1 MLSLLSWLPGVIVSQ
16 LAGLILVAGSMHDP
30 HEHLQADDGVDDDD
44 KEDQQSDVE
53 QRDHCHHDGV

>member
-1 MLSLLSWLPGVIVSQ
+1 MPVSRVVSLLSLLSCLPGVIVCQ

-44 KEDQQSDVE
+44 K
-53 QRDHCHHDGV
+53 